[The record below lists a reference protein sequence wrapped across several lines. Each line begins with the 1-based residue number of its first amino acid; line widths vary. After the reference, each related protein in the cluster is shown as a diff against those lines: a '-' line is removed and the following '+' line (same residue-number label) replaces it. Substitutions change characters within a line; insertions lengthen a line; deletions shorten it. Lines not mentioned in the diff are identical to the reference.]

1 MNQFLSGLCQLELKL
16 ISNWLQAFF
25 NWTVELVEKL
35 ESIEVVLT
43 ENREYAAIF
52 AVQQLLLILYKD
64 LLLENKQ
71 QFSVKVGPLKALVK
85 TSLLSFEK
93 KVCLL

>member
-1 MNQFLSGLCQLELKL
+1 MNQFLSGLCQLELKF
-16 ISNWLQAFF
+16 ISNWLQSFF

-52 AVQQLLLILYKD
+52 AVQQLLLILNED

-71 QFSVKVGPLKALVK
+71 QFSVKVGPLQALVK